1 VVLFLVFV
9 CSVTR
14 AVTPSYEVDW
24 NEAMDKRDDRGVP
37 TPLYIGRGVGL
48 HEGDRRYRLDS
59 MFITTDQLYP
69 TIVVMAADTL
79 NTS

>member
-1 VVLFLVFV
+1 
-9 CSVTR
+9 
-14 AVTPSYEVDW
+14 
-24 NEAMDKRDDRGVP
+24 MDKRDDRGVP